1 MAANGHFAAAGQ
13 NGAANFE
20 HGVQVVD
27 ELKEFNP
34 DLAKYLQQTGVAH
47 AGFHYHLIS
56 VFGSQSTGKST
67 LLNALFSTDF
77 GVMSEAERKQTTRGI
92 WLSKNK
98 STAAAMADNI
108 LVMDVEGTDGRERGE
123 DQDFERKSSLFALAT
138 SEVLMVNIWEH
149 QVGLYQGANMGLL
162 KTVFEVN
169 LQLFL
174 KDGKSRSRSLL
185 YFVIR
190 DFLGTTPLQNL
201 RNTLMQ
207 DMARIW
213 ASLSKPPGLETSSID
228 DYFDF
233 AFTAL
238 PHKLYQPEQRDALR
252 TQFEGGVF
260 LPEYHRRIP
269 ADGFSHYAEGV
280 WDQIVNNKDLDLP
293 TQQELL
299 AQFRCDEIMRDVMVA
314 FDHAITPL
322 ETKQSGLAKSGLAQV
337 LPNLGAA
344 MKAARAS
351 ATKAFDTDAGRY
363 HKAVYQRKRAELE
376 AKMDARLKALFAGQ
390 LTAAH
395 KQGVEDFS
403 RAVSDA
409 VKSGQRKGGSYDF
422 AAIVKQQKAA
432 ALQAFDSVAKASLVD
447 GLPWAQYG
455 EEAALYHKDLDKV
468 SAQLRKD
475 EMRRLAT
482 RVERWVRSKLTDSI
496 WDRIWLLFTATV
508 GEAEARFSER
518 ARSFDASA
526 DEVALGIWR
535 LRRKSWAVLRA
546 KIEEEMMEG
555 NLLLKL
561 RENFEDKFRYDDDGV
576 PRIWRPTDD
585 IEGIYTKARE
595 STLEL
600 IPLLA
605 KFRHSETGAPPPLDR
620 WIGNAPASAA
630 AAADDDGDLPP
641 IGGVDEDEGKSLEE
655 ESTMLNDA
663 KRQDLTVRF
672 KKAADGVYVEAKR
685 SAIGGITQVPLYF
698 YVLLLVL
705 GWNELVAV
713 LRNPVYFLFL
723 LMLGAGAYITYQLNL
738 WGPMINMASAAS
750 AQALEEGKKKLRDFL
765 ESTETGRQALA
776 MPDAGNSME
785 MRTVRSRAKVKSDD
799 LPYSLDILAMADLDC
814 ARTLVAMKTNAI
826 EEKSKEDR
834 LAAVI
839 LSVMR
844 DYGLADG
851 ATALKRPAG
860 AATDD
865 TAGVATD
872 RCTAGAGTE
881 RRVAGA
887 GIDYRTAGV
896 ATGHRTAGAA
906 TDHRTAGAA
915 TDHRTAGAATDDTA
929 APRKRRKL
937 TSRPAA
943 IEPNPASTLPTPP
956 ISTSDVDE
964 GLQDPPSTQH
974 MYGHADA
981 APPSTQHVYGHVNTS
996 PALPISPVSEPASRG
1011 RRRSTNPSAS
1021 SPAGDRS
1028 RPNLGQDAG
1037 SPGRKRYKLGEQGGK
1052 TKSRGEQI
1060 GACMKAV
1067 FNDWETVFDELKG
1080 EHVPKDA
1087 AAVLA
1092 EGIYDDARALLPA
1105 DGPGT
1110 LHHDEEIAMAADAGF
1125 SEGKGNL
1132 ADYYVRKYRTAL
1144 GFVFLTEHN
1153 LRLRA
1158 ATEKPSYIE
1167 FNKTQAQ
1174 MFPRGDVNVTSRWF
1188 SKWKAW
1194 GWFPDMKV
1202 NRDLNPKL
1210 EGLFPPHLRTRLIDQ
1225 AIGYE
1230 DANSDCKQWKYYPA
1244 IART

>member
-1 MAANGHFAAAGQ
+1 MSINRAHTAPSKMAANGHFATAGQ
-13 NGAANFE
+13 NGATNFE
-20 HGVQVVD
+20 HGVQVID
-27 ELKEFNP
+27 EDKEFNP
-34 DLAKYLQQTGVAH
+34 DLAKYLQQTGVAQ

-77 GVMSEAERKQTTRGI
+77 SVMSEAERKQTTRGI
-92 WLSKNK
+92 WLSLNK
-98 STAAAMADNI
+98 STATGMAKNI

-174 KDGKSRSRSLL
+174 KDRKSTSRSLL

-213 ASLSKPPGLETSSID
+213 ASLSKPAGLEKSTID

-238 PHKLYQPEQRDALR
+238 PHKLYQPDQFTKAVNQMATRFREGHRDPRRDALR
-252 TQFEGGVF
+252 NQFEGGVF

-269 ADGFSHYAEGV
+269 ADGFSHYADGV

-299 AQFRCDEIMRDVMVA
+299 AQFRCDEIMREVMVA
-314 FDHAITPL
+314 FDQTITPL
-322 ETKQSGLAKSGLAQV
+322 ETKQADITRSGLAQV
-337 LPNLGAA
+337 LPNLGSA
-344 MKAARAS
+344 MKTARAT
-351 ATKAFDTDAGRY
+351 ATKNFDTEASRY
-363 HKAVYQRKRAELE
+363 HKAVYQRKRVELE
-376 AKMDARLKALFAGQ
+376 SKMDARLKSLFAGQ

-403 RAVSDA
+403 NAVSDA
-409 VKSGQRKGGSYDF
+409 VKAGQKKGASYDF
-422 AAIVKQQKAA
+422 AEIVTQQKKA
-432 ALQAFDSVAKASLVD
+432 ALKRFDSVAKASLVE
-447 GLPWAQYG
+447 GLPWSNYSQ
-455 EEAALYHKDLDKV
+455 ELILYQKDLDKV

-496 WDRIWLLFTATV
+496 GLEFNALGSGRGGSGAPEQGDKPNEKQIWDRIWLLFTATV
-508 GEAEARFSER
+508 KEAEARFTER

-526 DEVALGIWR
+526 DEVAVGIWR

-546 KIEEEMMEG
+546 KIDEEMMEG

-561 RENFEDKFRYDDDGV
+561 RENFEDKFRYDQDGV

-620 WIGNAPASAA
+620 WIGGAPPSATP
-630 AAADDDGDLPP
+630 ADEEDLTP

-655 ESTMLNDA
+655 ESTILSDA

-765 ESTETGRQALA
+765 ESTDTGRQALA
-776 MPDAGNSME
+776 MPDAANSLE
-785 MRTVRSRAKVKSDD
+785 MRTSVRSRAKVKSDG
-799 LPYSLDILAMADLDC
+799 A
-814 ARTLVAMKTNAI
+814 
-826 EEKSKEDR
+826 ED
-834 LAAVI
+834 
-839 LSVMR
+839 
-844 DYGLADG
+844 
-851 ATALKRPAG
+851 
-860 AATDD
+860 DD
-865 TAGVATD
+865 
-872 RCTAGAGTE
+872 
-881 RRVAGA
+881 
-887 GIDYRTAGV
+887 
-896 ATGHRTAGAA
+896 
-906 TDHRTAGAA
+906 
-915 TDHRTAGAATDDTA
+915 
-929 APRKRRKL
+929 
-937 TSRPAA
+937 
-943 IEPNPASTLPTPP
+943 
-956 ISTSDVDE
+956 DE
-964 GLQDPPSTQH
+964 
-974 MYGHADA
+974 
-981 APPSTQHVYGHVNTS
+981 
-996 PALPISPVSEPASRG
+996 I
-1011 RRRSTNPSAS
+1011 
-1021 SPAGDRS
+1021 
-1028 RPNLGQDAG
+1028 
-1037 SPGRKRYKLGEQGGK
+1037 
-1052 TKSRGEQI
+1052 
-1060 GACMKAV
+1060 
-1067 FNDWETVFDELKG
+1067 
-1080 EHVPKDA
+1080 
-1087 AAVLA
+1087 
-1092 EGIYDDARALLPA
+1092 
-1105 DGPGT
+1105 
-1110 LHHDEEIAMAADAGF
+1110 
-1125 SEGKGNL
+1125 
-1132 ADYYVRKYRTAL
+1132 
-1144 GFVFLTEHN
+1144 
-1153 LRLRA
+1153 
-1158 ATEKPSYIE
+1158 
-1167 FNKTQAQ
+1167 
-1174 MFPRGDVNVTSRWF
+1174 
-1188 SKWKAW
+1188 
-1194 GWFPDMKV
+1194 
-1202 NRDLNPKL
+1202 
-1210 EGLFPPHLRTRLIDQ
+1210 
-1225 AIGYE
+1225 
-1230 DANSDCKQWKYYPA
+1230 
-1244 IART
+1244 